1 LRKSVANEFGIW
13 RDVAQAALHNRSMTW
28 LEQQLQEKD
37 SEIKEAVE
45 RLAELENQCDAIC
58 RSADEAS
65 ASWLCCEAKL
75 GENIK
80 KMSVELCSKQA
91 EIEHL
96 RSEVKAA
103 LNEKESIKH
112 DLTVIQAHYQ
122 TELSEH
128 HRSKLGGKTPRTP
141 RGLTPRDTTQTAPV
155 GSPGAHTLTP
165 GASTTENPGS
175 AERRGKGKYYMC

>member
-1 LRKSVANEFGIW
+1 
-13 RDVAQAALHNRSMTW
+13 MTW
-28 LEQQLQEKD
+28 LEEQLQEKD

-128 HRSKLGGKTPRTP
+128 RSKLGGKTPRTP
-141 RGLTPRDTTQTAPV
+141 RGLTPRGLTPRDTTQTAV
-155 GSPGAHTLTP
+155 GSPGAPTSTP
-165 GASTTENPGS
+165 CASTTENPES
-175 AERRGKGKYYMC
+175 TERRCKGKYYMC